1 MAVLL
6 WNIYTKSR
14 CFVEKIHERLRA
26 ELKRLDRSAAQASK
40 AAGEVNSQRLRD
52 VLSGRKRLTADLLGA
67 LVLAVGVD
75 GHYVLTG
82 HQEPHTPPLTTDE
95 QELLALFRAAPL
107 AVKAAAI
114 GALQGAA
121 AGVTLLQKGA
131 GVQIGLAHGPVT
143 VGAAAPRRRKG

>member
-1 MAVLL
+1 MHLDSQ
-6 WNIYTKSR
+6 IG
-14 CFVEKIHERLRA
+14 ERLKALR
-26 ELKRLDRSAAQASK
+26 EEHGWSQQK
-40 AAGEVNSQRLRD
+40 AADMAGIRREMWAKYEAGSEP
-52 VLSGRKRLTADLLGA
+52 GA
-67 LVLAVGVD
+67 RALAALASAGVD
-75 GHYVLTG
+75 VTYLLTG
-82 HQEPHTPPLTTDE
+82 QRHPLAPPPLNTDE

>member
-40 AAGEVNSQRLRD
+40 AAGEANSQGLRD

-82 HQEPHTPPLTTDE
+82 HQEPRTPPINADE

-143 VGAAAPRRRKG
+143 VGAPSRRKGA